1 VVLLLQTKG
10 EHPKTL
16 RVLSEPERL
25 FPLKIEPDALT
36 GAELAQRLNV
46 TPQTVYLWRKKGT
59 GPQYVTVQNGQR
71 TRYLY
76 LEADLVVWLESE
88 RP

>member
-1 VVLLLQTKG
+1 MLVLVAKG
-10 EHPKTL
+10 DQVKPKG
-16 RVLSEPERL
+16 V
-25 FPLKIEPDALT
+25 PLKIEPDALT

-59 GPQYVTVQNGQR
+59 GPRYVTVQNGQR